1 MFVSTVPYNTIRL
14 TNPMIR
20 TSAYQCSAVPIFAE
34 EFHLSPSFFSFAF
47 IFSFALEAEV
57 ICSIQMTSSL

>member
-1 MFVSTVPYNTIRL
+1 
-14 TNPMIR
+14 MIR